1 MEMIQLGNS
10 DRFDEAFFSEPLTA
24 FAQDFVVG
32 GDTQKLMD
40 AIAGK
45 IRVPRRFEYRVYG
58 SAAEL
63 AAINPYAPVE
73 SEVRAL
79 GADFKEIPKSR
90 DIQLGKTLNKGF
102 AIRLDEDEMNADPE
116 WEMNCVKRIKI
127 GLVRKDAKRMTSL
140 LYNGLT
146 ATTAKLDWWGGASQD
161 PDSDLLGMV
170 KLAAQTGGLY
180 PNWMLMDRQA
190 WATRIISL
198 RTTGGSLA
206 AQSSLMSPAELGDWL
221 GVKLYVVDK
230 SDFSIENLVL
240 VGYSGSQGLD
250 DLGSIRRFVT
260 PAKGGA
266 EYRAYKRQVSAKV
279 WEIVVEHYSD
289 LVVTGPTLGA
299 SGVVTATNPDPDP
312 DPD

>member
-1 MEMIQLGNS
+1 
-10 DRFDEAFFSEPLTA
+10 
-24 FAQDFVVG
+24 
-32 GDTQKLMD
+32 
-40 AIAGK
+40 
-45 IRVPRRFEYRVYG
+45 
-58 SAAEL
+58 
-63 AAINPYAPVE
+63 
-73 SEVRAL
+73 
-79 GADFKEIPKSR
+79 
-90 DIQLGKTLNKGF
+90 
-102 AIRLDEDEMNADPE
+102 MNADPE